1 MEGALDELLR
11 HPALWRARDA
21 VCDGNAASRAVRIP
35 TGFAALDARL
45 PNAGWPLGAL
55 VEVLCRESG
64 IGELSLLLPALAEL
78 SRAQR
83 WLAWIAPP
91 HHIAI
96 PALEARGVDPAQILL
111 VRCASQNEA
120 LWAAEQALRS
130 GACGA
135 VLLWLQAAFSNG
147 ARRTDGF
154 RALRRLQLAAEA
166 GNSLGVVFRDGAAA
180 RGASPAALRLLLTPH
195 QRGLQLSVLKSRG
208 GPRVTV
214 CLDPG
219 AVARSTRIRP

>member
-21 VCDGNAASRAVRIP
+21 VCDGDAASQAARIP
-35 TGFAALDARL
+35 TGFTVLDECL
-45 PNAGWPLGAL
+45 PNRGWPSGAL
-55 VEVLCRESG
+55 VEILCREPG

-91 HHIAI
+91 HHIAV
-96 PALEARGVDPAQILL
+96 PALEARGVDPEQILL
-111 VRCASQNEA
+111 VRCASQGEV

-135 VLLWLQAAFSNG
+135 VLLWFQAMFSNG

-166 GNSLGVVFRDGAAA
+166 GNSLGVMFRDGAAA
-180 RGASPAALRLLLTPH
+180 RGASPAALRLALTPH
-195 QRGLQLSVLKSRG
+195 ERGLQVDVLKSRG
-208 GPRVTV
+208 GSPVTV